1 MKGLFLFLF
10 SFGVAFAHADLES
23 ATPAQNAV
31 LSESP
36 AEVVLTY
43 SEEVEVRF
51 STFKVYPLETS
62 GDLSQPRERLRVNG
76 AAAALTSEVL
86 EARGDEASRAD
97 AGVRTEARTSDAVTL
112 ALGALEPGFYVVMWR
127 VLSVDTHTSQGSF
140 VFEYAPSE

>member
-1 MKGLFLFLF
+1 M
-10 SFGVAFAHADLES
+10 
-23 ATPAQNAV
+23 
-31 LSESP
+31 
-36 AEVVLTY
+36 
-43 SEEVEVRF
+43 
-51 STFKVYPLETS
+51 
-62 GDLSQPRERLRVNG
+62 
-76 AAAALTSEVL
+76 SEVL